1 MRKLDTGVI
10 YAMKVISKRLA
21 SYWKGELVKREFEL
35 WQELSQNCPFIVKMN
50 YVYSTESTF
59 NFVMEF
65 VPGNTLL
72 NELKKKKAFSTMVAL
87 VYFIELMIIF
97 EHMHKQN
104 ILYRDLKAE
113 NILLD
118 QHGHIKL
125 ADFGL
130 ARKVENS
137 ERNENLSF
145 CGSPIYIAPETLQKE
160 PYSKKVDFYALGVLL
175 YELVVGIPPFYHKK
189 SSEIKK
195 LKMEKE
201 IDYPSKM
208 DPNLRMII
216 EKCTNKV
223 VLFDPRIRRKES
235 ILHFGIIQKFKK
247 FLTSMQTR

>member
-1 MRKLDTGVI
+1 MEGSRKFIWVDEFHLVRKLDTGVM

-21 SYWKGELVKREFEL
+21 SYWRGELVKREFEL
-35 WQELSQNCPFIVKMN
+35 WQELNSKCPFIVRMH

-65 VPGNTLL
+65 VPGSTLL
-72 NELKKKKAFSTMVAL
+72 NELKKKKRYDVRTAL
-87 VYFIELMIIF
+87 IYFIELMIVF

-118 QHGHIKL
+118 EFGHIKL

-130 ARKVENS
+130 ARRVENS

-145 CGSPIYIAPETLQKE
+145 CGSPIYIAPETLQKV

-175 YELVVGIPPFYHKK
+175 YELVVGVPPFYHKK

-195 LKMEKE
+195 LKMEKDIE
-201 IDYPSKM
+201 YPPSM
-208 DPNLRMII
+208 DPNIKLII
-216 EKCTNKV
+216 EKCTSKV
-223 VLFDPRIRRKES
+223 LIK
-235 ILHFGIIQKFKK
+235 
-247 FLTSMQTR
+247 

>member
-1 MRKLDTGVI
+1 
-10 YAMKVISKRLA
+10 MKIISKRLA

-35 WQELSQNCPFIVKMN
+35 WQELSLSCPFIVKMH
-50 YVYSTESTF
+50 YVYSTDSSF

-72 NELKKKKAFSTMVAL
+72 NELKKKKIFSIRVAL
-87 VYFIELMIIF
+87 IYFIELMTVF
-97 EHMHKQN
+97 EHMHNKN

-118 QHGHIKL
+118 LKGHLKL

-130 ARKVENS
+130 ARKVEDS

-145 CGSPIYIAPETLQKE
+145 CGSPIYIAPETLQKI

-175 YELVVGIPPFYHKK
+175 YELIVGIPPFYHKK

-195 LKMEKE
+195 LKIEKE
-201 IDYPSKM
+201 IEYPPSI
-208 DPNLRMII
+208 DPNIRMII
-216 EKCTNKV
+216 DKCTSKV
-223 VLFDPRIRRKES
+223 AIINIRI
-235 ILHFGIIQKFKK
+235 
-247 FLTSMQTR
+247 QT